1 MKTVRVN
8 KGNVGLVFRNGDF
21 TKVLKAG
28 KYWLKSSESIVMQKF
43 LDQLTLDINLDL
55 LLDNNDLADML
66 KIVEVADEELVI
78 VVNRNRFEKVLT
90 TGRYAFWKEC
100 KERSFTSYDLSE
112 LAVPAGLKTSF
123 VKRPEMI
130 PFVRTFVV
138 GAYEKGLLFIDGVY
152 NSELLPGT
160 YYFWNN
166 SKLTQVQ
173 KVDMRQM
180 RMEISGQEI
189 LTMDKAALRVNFEVI
204 YQVENI
210 QKALLENK
218 DFEKQLYVTVQL
230 AIREFIGT
238 KVLDELLENK
248 ESVSE
253 TVLAGLKL
261 KVGELGLILK
271 DVGIKDIIL
280 PGDIKAIMNH
290 VLVAQKQ
297 AQANVITRREET
309 ASTRS
314 LLNTAKLMEDNP
326 VLFKLK
332 EMEYIEKIAERVN
345 NISLSGGGQMVDQLK
360 EIFGRS

>member
-1 MKTVRVN
+1 MKTIRVN
-8 KGNVGLVFRNGDF
+8 NGNVGLVFRNGDF
-21 TKVLKAG
+21 TKVLTAG
-28 KYWLKSSESIVMQKF
+28 KHWLKGSESLVVQELSK
-43 LDQLTLDINLDL
+43 QLVVDVDLDL
-55 LLDNNDLADML
+55 LLKNEELANML
-66 KIVEVADEELVI
+66 IVIEVAEEELVL
-78 VVNRNRFEKVLT
+78 VLNRNRFEKVLP
-90 TGRYAFWKEC
+90 TGRYAFWREC
-100 KERSFTSYDLSE
+100 KDRKFDSYDLSE
-112 LAVPAGLKTSF
+112 LNVPTDFKVAFLK
-123 VKRPEMI
+123 RAEMI
-130 PFVRTFVV
+130 PFIRTFVV
-138 GAYEKGLLFIDGVY
+138 SAHEKGLLFIDGVY
-152 NSELLPGT
+152 SHELLPGT

-173 KVDMRQM
+173 KVDVRQI

-218 DFEKQLYVTVQL
+218 DFEKQLYITVQL
-230 AIREFIGT
+230 AIREFVGT
-238 KVLDELLENK
+238 RVLDELLENK
-248 ESVSE
+248 DLVSK
-253 TVLAGLKL
+253 TVLTGLKS
-261 KVGELGLILK
+261 KVAELGLVIK
-271 DVGIKDIIL
+271 DVGIKDLIL
-280 PGDIKAIMNH
+280 PGDIKEIMNH

-360 EIFGRS
+360 EIFSRS